1 MVPPSSVETHHQI
14 VWISL
19 SIKNITEAGWPPL
32 LRGPEMM
39 LFDHEACLID
49 CVHDTFA
56 TSLHIAYSSGI
67 EEKCRDRGVKTLC
80 HTVVH
85 SAAFVGAE

>member
-19 SIKNITEAGWPPL
+19 SIKNKAEAGKSPL

-39 LFDHEACLID
+39 LFDHEASF
-49 CVHDTFA
+49 VHYIHDP
-56 TSLHIAYSSGI
+56 LSSPFYAANTTCI
-67 EEKCRDRGVKTLC
+67 EQKRGN
-80 HTVVH
+80 
-85 SAAFVGAE
+85 

>member
-19 SIKNITEAGWPPL
+19 SIKNIAEAGQPPL

-39 LFDHEACLID
+39 LFDHEASF
-49 CVHDTFA
+49 VHYIHDPLSPPLYVANT
-56 TSLHIAYSSGI
+56 TCI
-67 EEKCRDRGVKTLC
+67 EQKRGN
-80 HTVVH
+80 
-85 SAAFVGAE
+85 